1 MQWDSA
7 ERRIAFTQYLFEHC
21 VRPTRE
27 TKPLAL
33 LGLLCRRALADPIA
47 RFPRHERQERIH
59 PEIRA
64 TPNAD
69 PA

>member
-1 MQWDSA
+1 MGGAGSSEMNPSA
-7 ERRIAFTQYLFEHC
+7 GAAMMGGAGR
-21 VRPTRE
+21 VE

-33 LGLLCRRALADPIA
+33 LGLLCWRALVDPIA
-47 RFPRHERQERIH
+47 RFPRHELQERIH